1 MKVLIATDGSD
12 FSKEAI
18 KKSCQIIGNI
28 ENLTAKIVSFYQL
41 VIPTNFYG
49 ASPASVE
56 EIERSGQMVAE
67 NNVAE
72 AVAIIKENLTNLKTE
87 IETEIPRGAA
97 DQEIIQAAKDWNAEL
112 IIVGSHGR
120 GFWGRLTL
128 GSVSNSLSNNS
139 PCSVLIIRK

>member
-18 KKSCQIIGNI
+18 KKCCQIIGNI
-28 ENLTAKIVSFYQL
+28 EDLKIKVISVYQL

-49 ASPASVE
+49 TSMASVE
-56 EIERSGQMVAE
+56 EIERSGQIQAE
-67 NNVAE
+67 NNIAE
-72 AVAIIKENLTNLKTE
+72 AIAIVKENLPNLGTE
-87 IETEIPRGAA
+87 VETDVPRGAA
-97 DQEIIQAAKDWNAEL
+97 DQEIIQTAKDWNADL
-112 IIVGSHGR
+112 IAVGSHGR